1 MFSVKLLFGLKSWD
15 PLRPTLAVSNSMRTI
30 QMLFFFILRVSSVFL
45 KLVVRLI
52 YKQRKCR
59 LFLTFLVLFYCELWW
74 VMAPMYCENPRRLWP
89 SLSSRKFTS
98 SELQNILRF
107 LQVTWSKDRF
117 GGKNLKS
124 RSSLQRTS
132 RFSIAPPFPP
142 TPQPCPL
149 PFC

>member
-1 MFSVKLLFGLKSWD
+1 
-15 PLRPTLAVSNSMRTI
+15 
-30 QMLFFFILRVSSVFL
+30 MLFYFILRVSSVFL

-59 LFLTFLVLFYCELWW
+59 LFLTFLVLFYCELQW
-74 VMAPMYCENPRRLWP
+74 VLATMYCENPRRLWP
-89 SLSSRKFTS
+89 GFSSRKVTS

-132 RFSIAPPFPP
+132 RFSIYP
-142 TPQPCPL
+142 PL
-149 PFC
+149 PPPRPTTLSIAVLLESKWEEACKMDLLVETEDPTVRDSSQP